1 LRGKR
6 IDFLFV
12 IWTIYYCHDSLKKY
26 NESIKVPES
35 IIEIRNLKKVY
46 DKPYTEA
53 LKGINLSISKGEF
66 YGLLGP
72 NSAGK
77 TTLISII
84 CGIVKMSEGSATIA
98 SLKINGSSSA
108 FKKIIG
114 LVPQDIA
121 LYPTLT
127 VKENLQYFG
136 QMQGLYGKLL
146 KDRIDEYA
154 QALQLTQHLNK
165 KITICSGGIKRRANI
180 AAGVIHNP
188 DVFILD
194 EPTVGVDTQSR
205 NLIFDYLMQKNAEG
219 TTILYTTHYMEEAE
233 NLCSVVT
240 IIDEGNVIESGSP
253 ADLINKYSDLNNLGE
268 VFLKLTGKNLRE

>member
-1 LRGKR
+1 LKQLRIETDYFYIRKQ
-6 IDFLFV
+6 
-12 IWTIYYCHDSLKKY
+12 
-26 NESIKVPES
+26 VPET
-35 IIEIRNLKKVY
+35 IIVIKDLKKVY
-46 DKPYTEA
+46 SKPYTEA
-53 LKGINLSISKGEF
+53 LKGINLSISKGKF

-84 CGIVKMSEGSATIA
+84 CGILKISDGSVFING
-98 SLKINGSSSA
+98 LKINGHDGS

-121 LYPTLT
+121 LYPSLT

-136 QMQGLYGKLL
+136 QMQGLHGKTL
-146 KDRIDEYA
+146 KDRINEYA
-154 QALQLTQHLNK
+154 NAMQLVQHLNK
-165 KITICSGGIKRRANI
+165 KINVCSGGIKRRANI

-188 DVFILD
+188 EIFILD

-205 NLIFDYLMQKNAEG
+205 NLIFDYLKQKNSEG

-233 NLCSVVT
+233 NLCSIVT
-240 IIDEGNVIESGSP
+240 IIDEGNIIESGSP
-253 ADLINKYSDLNNLGE
+253 TDLINKYSGLKNLGE
-268 VFLKLTGKNLRE
+268 VFLKLTGKELRE

>member
-1 LRGKR
+1 
-6 IDFLFV
+6 
-12 IWTIYYCHDSLKKY
+12 
-26 NESIKVPES
+26 VPET
-35 IIEIRNLKKVY
+35 IIDIRNLRKVY
-46 DKPYTEA
+46 EKPYTEA
-53 LKGINLSISKGEF
+53 LKGMDLSISKGEF

-77 TTLISII
+77 TTFISII
-84 CGIVKMSEGSATIA
+84 CGIVKKNEGSATIA
-98 SLKINGSSSA
+98 GYNINGSSSA

-127 VKENLQYFG
+127 VKENFQYFG
-136 QMQGLYGKLL
+136 QMQGLYGKFL

-154 QALQLTQHLNK
+154 QALQLTQHLNR
-165 KITICSGGIKRRANI
+165 KITVCSGGIKRRANI
-180 AAGVIHNP
+180 AAGILHNP
-188 DVFILD
+188 EVFILD

-205 NLIFDYLMQKNAEG
+205 NLIFDYLKQRNSEG

-240 IIDEGNVIESGSP
+240 IIDEGNVIDSGSP
-253 ADLINKYSDLNNLGE
+253 AGLINKYSGLKNLGE
-268 VFLKLTGKNLRE
+268 VFLKLTGKELRE

>member
-1 LRGKR
+1 
-6 IDFLFV
+6 
-12 IWTIYYCHDSLKKY
+12 
-26 NESIKVPES
+26 VPES
-35 IIEIRNLKKVY
+35 IVEIKNLKKTY

-77 TTLISII
+77 TTLISIM
-84 CGIVKMSEGSATIA
+84 CGIVKFSEGNASIA
-98 SLKINGSSSA
+98 GYKINGSSSS

-121 LYPTLT
+121 LYPSLT
-127 VKENLQYFG
+127 VRENLAYFG
-136 QMQGLYGKLL
+136 SMQGLFGKTL
-146 KDRIDEYA
+146 KDRINEYA
-154 QALQLTQHLNK
+154 NALQLSQHLNK
-165 KITICSGGIKRRANI
+165 KISICSGGIKRRANI

-205 NLIFDYLMQKNAEG
+205 NLIFDYLKQKNANG

-240 IIDEGNVIESGSP
+240 IIDEGKIIESGSP
-253 ADLINKYSDLNNLGE
+253 ANLINKYSSLKNLGE
-268 VFLKLTGKNLRE
+268 VFLKLTGKELRE